1 MTTLFNDT
9 EIAFSLKTDSELE
22 RAYYLFQM
30 IKREPLVK
38 IGTTVTK
45 FALKTHL
52 PVEGLIRSTVFDH
65 FCGGVTEEDCMQ
77 IIDKMYT

>member
-1 MTTLFNDT
+1 MTTLFNNT

-38 IGTTVTK
+38 IGTSVTK
-45 FALKTHL
+45 FCIKNAFT
-52 PVEGLIRSTVFDH
+52 G
-65 FCGGVTEEDCMQ
+65 
-77 IIDKMYT
+77 